1 MSWKKVVQF
10 HEIFFPGKTF
20 GYFPFII
27 NDNSNDGRKDFFFV
41 PIFGTIFRRK
51 LLKTLVIVDRALIHP
66 TPCPILSVS
75 QLGDSFD
82 IAQIV
87 GWKKELKSREFAH
100 PILLLQNVDPD
111 KKLEKWK

>member
-1 MSWKKVVQF
+1 MSWKKVVQV

-66 TPCPILSVS
+66 AGQVIHLTL
-75 QLGDSFD
+75 
-82 IAQIV
+82 
-87 GWKKELKSREFAH
+87 LK
-100 PILLLQNVDPD
+100 
-111 KKLEKWK
+111 